1 MQVGSHHFTGS
12 ASEGCPNF
20 GIFWKKLEENVF
32 WTYLQGFGTLFD
44 FGHLV
49 TKLMG
54 AEGGKMVLLEEL

>member
-12 ASEGCPNF
+12 ASEGF
-20 GIFWKKLEENVF
+20 GIYGMKLRGNVF

>member
-1 MQVGSHHFTGS
+1 MKLKRD
-12 ASEGCPNF
+12 
-20 GIFWKKLEENVF
+20 IFC
-32 WTYLQGFGTLFD
+32 TYLQGFGTLFD